1 MRARPQREA
10 APAESSRAGRSNS
23 AAVPAGA
30 ALDTPT
36 RRLLHARALLPRAPG
51 GARAP
56 MRLALTSDV
65 HADTWKRS
73 APLSWKR
80 CPPADVLLVAGDLH
94 DDQDGSAE
102 ELRKAA
108 QVLLIC
114 RCETVCT
121 SAPSERTTL
130 TRDGAL
136 ARTRAAVSA
145 GRVDRRQPRG
155 VLSWR
160 GFGRQRAARGRC
172 VAMSVILCRGVC
184 GRATRAA
191 AAAVQPLA
199 AAAAMQQH
207 WPPPDAKGEPREAVP
222 GRRGTS
228 RSRALLRCLHTGA
241 AARCCTLHCSCAAA
255 LTCVVLRARRHLA
268 ARKRGVL
275 GRTQDAAA
283 RRRAVRR
290 LLRLVGL

>member
-121 SAPSERTTL
+121 SAPSERTTP
-130 TRDGAL
+130 TRDGSL

-172 VAMSVILCRGVC
+172 VAMSVILCRGCADVRRGQLRQRCSRSQQLPPCSSIGRRRTPKASRGRPFQGGAAQAVPAHCCGVC
-184 GRATRAA
+184 TPAQQRAA
-191 AAAVQPLA
+191 V
-199 AAAAMQQH
+199 
-207 WPPPDAKGEPREAVP
+207 
-222 GRRGTS
+222 
-228 RSRALLRCLHTGA
+228 RCTV
-241 AARCCTLHCSCAAA
+241 AA
-255 LTCVVLRARRHLA
+255 LQR
-268 ARKRGVL
+268 
-275 GRTQDAAA
+275 
-283 RRRAVRR
+283 
-290 LLRLVGL
+290 